1 MFSCSYVLLF
11 LIFQYTYPE
20 EFDIGVYERVRTL
33 NILLQN
39 LYRRIGE
46 EADDVSEK
54 TEVYNH
60 EKDIYHPLSDRNRR
74 QMKSNFFT
82 LYFLIFLTAIYQICN
97 WLMNEVFN

>member
-1 MFSCSYVLLF
+1 MFSCAYVLLF

-60 EKDIYHPLSDRNRR
+60 EKDIYHPLGDHNRR